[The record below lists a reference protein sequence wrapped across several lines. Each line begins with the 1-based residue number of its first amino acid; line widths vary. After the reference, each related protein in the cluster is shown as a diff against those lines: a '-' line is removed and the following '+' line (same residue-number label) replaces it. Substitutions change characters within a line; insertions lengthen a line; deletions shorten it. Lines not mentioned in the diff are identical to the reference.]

1 MSVTRI
7 FVEKKPGFDVEAKHI
22 QTDLTENLGIRGIEE
37 LRLLHRYDVEGL
49 SQKEQEDANRMI
61 FSEPNVDHLY
71 GEDLQFSDD
80 YHVFAMEY
88 LPGQYD
94 QRADSAAQCVQL
106 LTHGERPKVAMLP
119 HICKNPH
126 IFCKD
131 PFIAALFLHVY
142 LQSIIS

>member
-71 GEDLQFSDD
+71 GEDFLMTTMCLQWNICPVSMTS
-80 YHVFAMEY
+80 VQI
-88 LPGQYD
+88 P
-94 QRADSAAQCVQL
+94 QRNAY
-106 LTHGERPKVAMLP
+106 
-119 HICKNPH
+119 N
-126 IFCKD
+126 
-131 PFIAALFLHVY
+131 Y
-142 LQSIIS
+142 

>member
-94 QRADSAAQCVQL
+94 QR
-106 LTHGERPKVAMLP
+106 T
-119 HICKNPH
+119 IT
-126 IFCKD
+126 D
-131 PFIAALFLHVY
+131 PRRASKGGYRTCHCNQRGCIGSRY
-142 LQSIIS
+142 G

>member
-94 QRADSAAQCVQL
+94 QRADKRGHQPRLGARHGLYHQQL
-106 LTHGERPKVAMLP
+106 QTLWRTQPPTGEEQGKEG
-119 HICKNPH
+119 
-126 IFCKD
+126 
-131 PFIAALFLHVY
+131 
-142 LQSIIS
+142 